1 MDVIEL
7 WEDTVER
14 GEVLLERAPNDPIA
28 AMPSYY
34 ADEQGAILVNVR
46 VTKET
51 SPMDTVTKVLLVR
64 A

>member
-14 GEVLLERAPNDPIA
+14 GEVLLERQSSDQVAD
-28 AMPSYY
+28 MPSYY
-34 ADEQGAILVNVR
+34 ADEEGAIFVNVR

-51 SPMDTVTKVLLVR
+51 HPMDTVTKVLLVR
-64 A
+64 T